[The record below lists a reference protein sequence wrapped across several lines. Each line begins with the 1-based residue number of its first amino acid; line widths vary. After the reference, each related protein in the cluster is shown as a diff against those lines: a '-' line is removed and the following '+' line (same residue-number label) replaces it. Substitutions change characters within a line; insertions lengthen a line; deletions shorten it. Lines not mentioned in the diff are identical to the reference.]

1 MQTQNQQKR
10 IEVLFTFKIVPLS
23 HPIPQDLPLFCAQMA
38 LYIERATNVFFS
50 DLGPILNYF

>member
-1 MQTQNQQKR
+1 MQTRNQQKR
-10 IEVLFTFKIVPLS
+10 IEVLFTFKIIPLARL
-23 HPIPQDLPLFCAQMA
+23 IPQDLPLFCAQTA